1 MKTVNAREVRSRMS
15 ELLDEA
21 EHGTVIAIT
30 RRGRI
35 VARLMPAEAGELPR
49 LPDLG
54 AFRAGIAVAGAPTS
68 AFVERLRGEERS

>member
-1 MKTVNAREVRSRMS
+1 MKTVNAREVRARMS

-30 RRGRI
+30 RRGRV
-35 VARLMPAEAGELPR
+35 VARLVPADPGVPPR

-68 AFVERLRGEERS
+68 AIVGRLRREERS